1 MVVKSFFVHRK
12 SQNMFD
18 LDESGTGHLLTQPDH
33 ILLGHFDVQ
42 CSRIQEKPKLHG
54 PYDME
59 RAPVLLASTPEF
71 SHIFRPL
78 TTDIA

>member
-1 MVVKSFFVHRK
+1 MVVKSFFIHWK

-18 LDESGTGHLLTQPDH
+18 LGESSTGHLIMQPDH
-33 ILLGHFDVQ
+33 VLLGHFNMQ
-42 CSRIQEKPKLHG
+42 CSSIQELLELHG
-54 PYDME
+54 RYDME

-71 SHIFRPL
+71 SHVFRPL